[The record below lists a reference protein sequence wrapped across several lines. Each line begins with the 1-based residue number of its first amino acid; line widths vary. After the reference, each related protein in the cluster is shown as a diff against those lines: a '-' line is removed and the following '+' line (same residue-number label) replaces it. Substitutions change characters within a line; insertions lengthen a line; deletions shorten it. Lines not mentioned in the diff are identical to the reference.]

1 MDFYDY
7 IGAKIKEA
15 RESQGLSQA
24 ELGEK
29 IGYSGTAI
37 NYYEKGKRK
46 ISVLDLVKIANALN
60 RPYQYF
66 LQDAH
71 EVIAASD
78 INQYKDLPDSTRD
91 EIMKLIHYVWQK
103 NEEK

>member
-1 MDFYDY
+1 MDFYEY

-15 RESQGLSQA
+15 REAQGLSQPD
-24 ELGEK
+24 LGEK

-37 NYYEKGKRK
+37 SYYENAKRK

-66 LQDAH
+66 LQEAQ
-71 EVIAASD
+71 EVLAASD
-78 INQYKDLPDSTRD
+78 TNNYKDMPDGVKED
-91 EIMKLIHYVWQK
+91 IMKIINYVWQK